1 MIMADYRI
9 PFSNRSHLYTDAEI
23 DVVTRL
29 MRNAKSLTQGVH
41 QQTLEKNFSE
51 YLGTNYSFAV
61 CNATAALEIA
71 AQLCCFED
79 GEEVIVPAHTFTS
92 SAYPFLKHGAKIVW
106 ADINLETGVVDAK
119 ELEKCISRQTKA
131 IVVPHLYGYGADMV
145 EIVEL
150 AEANNTLVIEDVA
163 QAIGVKVAER
173 KVGTFGDIAV
183 FSFHDQKNMTT
194 LGEGGMIV
202 VNNDR
207 VRDVVPMLRHNGH
220 CNFEMERD
228 DYWLPA
234 MGNLAIP
241 MLEGTQIWP
250 NNFCLG
256 EIQCALAS
264 ELLKRVDHINVEK
277 RKRAIKFIDS
287 LSDQS
292 LLQFHRVDSER
303 HNYHL
308 LIAQV
313 SEGKRDQIIRTLAHN
328 YGIQCA
334 VQYYPLYRY
343 PFYQS
348 VGFGDAF
355 CPNTDLFFD
364 NMLSIPFA
372 HSLTDGQIEFVESS
386 IREVVESL

>member
-106 ADINLETGVVDAK
+106 ADVNLETGVVDAK

-150 AEANNTLVIEDVA
+150 AKANNTLVIEDVA

-207 VRDVVPMLRHNGH
+207 FVDVVSMLRHNGH

-277 RKRAIKFIDS
+277 RKRAINFIDS
-287 LSDQS
+287 LSEQS
-292 LLQFHRVDSER
+292 LLRFHRVDSER

-308 LIAQV
+308 LVAQV

-343 PFYQS
+343 SFYQS

-386 IREVVESL
+386 IREVLESL

>member
-1 MIMADYRI
+1 MADYRI

-23 DVVTRL
+23 DLVTGL

-41 QQTLEKNFSE
+41 QQTLETNFSE

-61 CNATAALEIA
+61 CNATAALEMA

-79 GEEVIVPAHTFTS
+79 GHEVIVPAHTFTS

-106 ADINLETGVVDAK
+106 ADINLETGVVDAE

-150 AEANNTLVIEDVA
+150 AKANKALVIEDVA

-173 KVGTFGDIAV
+173 KLGTFGDIAV

-202 VNNDR
+202 VNNER
-207 VRDVVPMLRHNGH
+207 FADVIPMLRHNGH
-220 CNFEMERD
+220 CNYEMERE

-234 MGNLAIP
+234 MGDLAVP
-241 MLEGTQIWP
+241 MLEGTHLWP

-264 ELLKRVDHINVEK
+264 ELLKRVDQINVEK
-277 RKRAIKFIDS
+277 RKRAIKFIDG
-287 LSDQS
+287 LRNQS
-292 LLQFHRVDSER
+292 LLQFHRVNSER

-308 LIAQV
+308 LVAQV
-313 SEGKRDQIIRTLAHN
+313 SGGRRDQIIRALAYN

-364 NMLSIPFA
+364 SMLSIPFA
-372 HSLTDGQIEFVESS
+372 HSLTDSQIEFVRAA
-386 IREVVESL
+386 IQEVVDSV

>member
-1 MIMADYRI
+1 MADYRI

-41 QQTLEKNFSE
+41 QQTLERKFSE

-71 AQLCCFED
+71 AQLCCFKD

-150 AEANNTLVIEDVA
+150 AKANNTLVIEDVA

-207 VRDVVPMLRHNGH
+207 FVDVVPMLRHNGH

-308 LIAQV
+308 LVAQV

-372 HSLTDGQIEFVESS
+372 HSLTDCKIEFVGTS
-386 IREVVESL
+386 IREVLESL

>member
-41 QQTLEKNFSE
+41 QQTLERKFSE

-71 AQLCCFED
+71 AQLCCFKDE
-79 GEEVIVPAHTFTS
+79 EEVIVPAHTFTS

-150 AEANNTLVIEDVA
+150 AKANNTLVIEDVA

-207 VRDVVPMLRHNGH
+207 FVDVVPMLRHNGH

-277 RKRAIKFIDS
+277 RKRAINFIDS
-287 LSDQS
+287 LSEQS
-292 LLQFHRVDSER
+292 LLRFHRVDSER

-308 LIAQV
+308 LVAQV
-313 SEGKRDQIIRTLAHN
+313 SEGKRDQIIRKLAHN

>member
-1 MIMADYRI
+1 MADYRI

-41 QQTLEKNFSE
+41 QQTLERKFSE

-71 AQLCCFED
+71 AQLCCFKD

-150 AEANNTLVIEDVA
+150 AKANNTLVIEDVA

-207 VRDVVPMLRHNGH
+207 FVDVVPMLRHNGH

-287 LSDQS
+287 LSEQR
-292 LLQFHRVDSER
+292 LLRFHRVDSER

-308 LIAQV
+308 LVAQV

-386 IREVVESL
+386 IREVLESL

>member
-150 AEANNTLVIEDVA
+150 AKANNTLVIEDVA

-194 LGEGGMIV
+194 LGEGGMIA

-207 VRDVVPMLRHNGH
+207 FVDVVPMLRHNGH

-292 LLQFHRVDSER
+292 SLQFHRVDSER

-308 LIAQV
+308 LVAQV

>member
-1 MIMADYRI
+1 MADYRI

-23 DVVTRL
+23 DLVTGL

-41 QQTLEKNFSE
+41 QQTLETNFSE

-61 CNATAALEIA
+61 CNATAALEMA

-79 GEEVIVPAHTFTS
+79 GHEVIVPAHTFTS

-106 ADINLETGVVDAK
+106 ADINLETGVVDAE

-150 AEANNTLVIEDVA
+150 AKANKALVIEDVA
-163 QAIGVKVAER
+163 QAIGVKVAE
-173 KVGTFGDIAV
+173 KKLGTFGDIAV

-202 VNNDR
+202 VNNER
-207 VRDVVPMLRHNGH
+207 FADVIPMLRHNGH
-220 CNFEMERD
+220 CNYEMERE

-234 MGNLAIP
+234 MGDLAVP
-241 MLEGTQIWP
+241 MLEGTHLWP

-264 ELLKRVDHINVEK
+264 ELLKRVDQINVEK
-277 RKRAIKFIDS
+277 RKRAINFIDG
-287 LSDQS
+287 LRDQS
-292 LLQFHRVDSER
+292 LLQFHRVNSER

-308 LIAQV
+308 LVAQV
-313 SEGKRDQIIRTLAHN
+313 SGGRRDQIIRALAYN

-348 VGFGDAF
+348 VGLGDAF

-364 NMLSIPFA
+364 SMLSIPFA
-372 HSLTDGQIEFVESS
+372 HSLTDSQIEFVRAA
-386 IREVVESL
+386 IQEVVDSV

>member
-1 MIMADYRI
+1 MADYRI

-23 DVVTRL
+23 DLVTGL

-41 QQTLEKNFSE
+41 QQTLETNFSE

-61 CNATAALEIA
+61 CNATAALEMA

-79 GEEVIVPAHTFTS
+79 GHEVIVPAHTFTS

-106 ADINLETGVVDAK
+106 ADINLETGVVDAA

-150 AEANNTLVIEDVA
+150 AKANKALVIEDVA

-173 KVGTFGDIAV
+173 KLGTFGDIAV

-202 VNNDR
+202 VNNER
-207 VRDVVPMLRHNGH
+207 FADVIPMLRHNGH
-220 CNFEMERD
+220 CNYEMERE

-234 MGNLAIP
+234 MGDLAVP
-241 MLEGTQIWP
+241 MLEGTHLWP

-264 ELLKRVDHINVEK
+264 ELLKRVDQINVEK

-308 LIAQV
+308 LVAQV

-348 VGFGDAF
+348 VGFGDAI

-386 IREVVESL
+386 IREVLESL

>member
-1 MIMADYRI
+1 
-9 PFSNRSHLYTDAEI
+9 
-23 DVVTRL
+23 
-29 MRNAKSLTQGVH
+29 
-41 QQTLEKNFSE
+41 
-51 YLGTNYSFAV
+51 
-61 CNATAALEIA
+61 
-71 AQLCCFED
+71 
-79 GEEVIVPAHTFTS
+79 
-92 SAYPFLKHGAKIVW
+92 
-106 ADINLETGVVDAK
+106 
-119 ELEKCISRQTKA
+119 
-131 IVVPHLYGYGADMV
+131 
-145 EIVEL
+145 
-150 AEANNTLVIEDVA
+150 
-163 QAIGVKVAER
+163 
-173 KVGTFGDIAV
+173 
-183 FSFHDQKNMTT
+183 
-194 LGEGGMIV
+194 
-202 VNNDR
+202 
-207 VRDVVPMLRHNGH
+207 
-220 CNFEMERD
+220 
-228 DYWLPA
+228 

-277 RKRAIKFIDS
+277 RKRAINFIDS
-287 LSDQS
+287 LSEQS
-292 LLQFHRVDSER
+292 LLRFHRVDSER

-308 LIAQV
+308 LVAQV

-348 VGFGDAF
+348 AGFGDAF

>member
-1 MIMADYRI
+1 M
-9 PFSNRSHLYTDAEI
+9 
-23 DVVTRL
+23 
-29 MRNAKSLTQGVH
+29 
-41 QQTLEKNFSE
+41 
-51 YLGTNYSFAV
+51 
-61 CNATAALEIA
+61 A
-71 AQLCCFED
+71 AQICCFED
-79 GEEVIVPAHTFTS
+79 GHEVIVPAHTFTS

-106 ADINLETGVVDAK
+106 ADINLETGVVDAA

-150 AEANNTLVIEDVA
+150 AKANKALVIEDVA

-173 KVGTFGDIAV
+173 KLGTFGDIAV

-202 VNNDR
+202 VNNER
-207 VRDVVPMLRHNGH
+207 FADVIPMLRHNGH
-220 CNFEMERD
+220 CNYEMERE

-234 MGNLAIP
+234 MGDLAVP
-241 MLEGTQIWP
+241 MLEGTHLWP

-264 ELLKRVDHINVEK
+264 ELLKRVDQINVEK
-277 RKRAIKFIDS
+277 RKRAIKFIDG
-287 LSDQS
+287 LRNQS
-292 LLQFHRVDSER
+292 LLQFHRVNSER

-308 LIAQV
+308 LVAQV
-313 SEGKRDQIIRTLAHN
+313 SGGRRDQIIRALAYN

-348 VGFGDAF
+348 VGLGDAF

-364 NMLSIPFA
+364 SMLSIPFA
-372 HSLTDGQIEFVESS
+372 HSLTDSQIEFVRAA
-386 IREVVESL
+386 IQEVVDSV

>member
-41 QQTLEKNFSE
+41 QQTLERKFSE
-51 YLGTNYSFAV
+51 YLGINYSFAV

-71 AQLCCFED
+71 AQLCCFKD

-150 AEANNTLVIEDVA
+150 AKANNTLVIEDVA
-163 QAIGVKVAER
+163 QAIGVKVGER

-207 VRDVVPMLRHNGH
+207 FVDVVPMLRHNGH
-220 CNFEMERD
+220 CNFGMERE

>member
-1 MIMADYRI
+1 MADYSI
-9 PFSNRSHLYTDAEI
+9 PFSNRSHLYTEAEI
-23 DVVTRL
+23 DLVAGL

-41 QQTLEKNFSE
+41 QQTLETNFSE

-61 CNATAALEIA
+61 CNATAALEMA

-79 GEEVIVPAHTFTS
+79 GDEVIVPAHTFTS
-92 SAYPFLKHGAKIVW
+92 SAYPFLKHGAKINW
-106 ADINLETGVVDAK
+106 TDINLETGVVDVK

-150 AEANNTLVIEDVA
+150 ARANNALVIEDVA
-163 QAIGVKVAER
+163 QAIAVKVAER
-173 KVGTFGDIAV
+173 KLGTFGDIAV

-202 VNNDR
+202 VNNER
-207 VRDVVPMLRHNGH
+207 FADVVPMLRHNGH
-220 CNFEMERD
+220 CKYDMERE

-234 MGNLAIP
+234 MGNLAVP
-241 MLEGTQIWP
+241 MLEGAHLWP

-264 ELLKRVDHINVEK
+264 ELLKRVDQINVEK

-287 LSDQS
+287 LLDQS

-308 LIAQV
+308 LVARA
-313 SEGKRDQIIRTLAHN
+313 SGGKRDQIIRTLACD

-348 VGFGDAF
+348 VGLGDAF

-364 NMLSIPFA
+364 SMLSIPFA
-372 HSLTDGQIEFVESS
+372 HSLTDSQIEFVGSA
-386 IREVVESL
+386 IWEVLESL

>member
-1 MIMADYRI
+1 MADYRI

-41 QQTLEKNFSE
+41 QQTLERKFSE

-150 AEANNTLVIEDVA
+150 AKANNTLVIEDVA

-207 VRDVVPMLRHNGH
+207 FVDVVPMLRHNGH

-386 IREVVESL
+386 IREVLESL

>member
-71 AQLCCFED
+71 AQLCCFKD

-150 AEANNTLVIEDVA
+150 AKANNTLVIEDVA

-207 VRDVVPMLRHNGH
+207 FFDVVPMLRHNGH

-277 RKRAIKFIDS
+277 RKRAINFIDS
-287 LSDQS
+287 LSEQS
-292 LLQFHRVDSER
+292 LLRFHRVDSER

-308 LIAQV
+308 LVAQV

>member
-1 MIMADYRI
+1 MADYRI

-41 QQTLEKNFSE
+41 QQTLERKFSE

-71 AQLCCFED
+71 AQLCCFKD

-150 AEANNTLVIEDVA
+150 AKANNTLIIEDVA

-207 VRDVVPMLRHNGH
+207 FVDVVPMLRHNGH

-308 LIAQV
+308 LIAQA

-386 IREVVESL
+386 IREVLESL